1 MISHNIRQQLAND
14 LIEENQ
20 EEMNLAEHSSDM
32 CRHMLNSVLRKKEYI
47 DFVKN
52 FNEEGGFLW
61 SNNNYI
67 NEIVTYTD
75 VDNDGHSGASLADTL
90 RNVQYILKKSQ
101 IDMSLYF
108 SGDDD
113 SIEDNK
119 LLCRKIQNQTHDT
132 DCSLCCEKKAECMT
146 SSRPILIPTID
157 SFGKG
162 KDYVLYNEMDNDN
175 KKAMNIWAEK
185 GMDAA
190 VKHMTKD
197 VSNGKISYAEMRA
210 RYG

>member
-47 DFVKN
+47 EFVKN

-75 VDNDGHSGASLADTL
+75 VDNDGHSGASLACTL
-90 RNVQYILKKSQ
+90 RNVQYILKNSQ
-101 IDMSLYF
+101 IDMSLY
-108 SGDDD
+108 SSSDDD

-119 LLCRKIQNQTHDT
+119 LLSRKIQNQKNDT
-132 DCSLCCEKKAECMT
+132 DCSLCC
-146 SSRPILIPTID
+146 SSLLNGIVSPPSPPATPGAGKHYILYEQAD
-157 SFGKG
+157 
-162 KDYVLYNEMDNDN
+162 DYNKEAMDV
-175 KKAMNIWAEK
+175 WAEK
-185 GMDAA
+185 GLKAA
-190 VKHMTKD
+190 VEHMTKD
-197 VSNGKISYAEMRA
+197 IVDGKISYAEMRA